1 MKYRLLE
8 PDNFIPFVDTEIKI
22 DAKGVSLL
30 RVSRYYRQPH
40 RKSIILHADSHN
52 RNITKD

>member
-40 RKSIILHADSHN
+40 RKSIILHANSHN